1 MSSIRAWNERL
12 KYIRRILVV
21 RMGPL
26 GETLQTTPVL
36 SALRN
41 RMPDAYIA
49 MMVTSDREDLISVNP
64 NLDRVILYQKSAPKL
79 ISTLR
84 EHRFEMVLIL
94 QPTFRLVL
102 LTFLAGIKHRVGFS
116 TNSGGKLLLTTA
128 VVNNQDQ
135 HETDRYLDVVRAI
148 GILPVTNEIEMHVV
162 ESASRWAVAFLQDSG
177 VSKERLLIGLN
188 PGGFW
193 PKRRWAKE
201 RFVQLADL
209 LSSEYNAQVLITTGH
224 SEARIG
230 GEIAELMRH
239 EPVVVENTTSM
250 RITAMIQQCHLLV
263 SNDTGPMH
271 IGISVGTPT
280 IGLFGQSNP
289 RKWGPLSGKHAI
301 VHRDGMDAITV
312 AEVMLVA
319 RRMLAELPAGSW
331 SNPDRHF

>member
-1 MSSIRAWNERL
+1 
-12 KYIRRILVV
+12 
-21 RMGPL
+21 MGPL

-41 RMPDAYIA
+41 HIPDAYVA
-49 MMVTSDREDLISVNP
+49 MMVTSDREDLISANP

-84 EHRFEMVLIL
+84 EHQFQMVLIL

-102 LTFLAGIKHRVGFS
+102 LTFLAGIKYRAGFI
-116 TNSGGKLLLTTA
+116 TNSGGKLLLTA
-128 VVNNQDQ
+128 AAANNQDR
-135 HETDRYLDVVRAI
+135 HETDRYLDVVRSI
-148 GILPVTNEIEMHVV
+148 GISPVTNEIEMRVA

-209 LSSEYNAQVLITTGH
+209 LGSEYNAQILITTGP
-224 SEARIG
+224 SEVG
-230 GEIAELMRH
+230 LGEEIARLMH
-239 EPVVVENTTSM
+239 HQPVVVENTTSM
-250 RITAMIQQCHLLV
+250 KIAATLQQCHILI

-271 IGISVGTPT
+271 IGVSVGTPT
-280 IGLFGQSNP
+280 VGLFGRSNP
-289 RKWGPLSGKHAI
+289 RKWGPISARHAI
-301 VHRDGMDAITV
+301 VHGDGMDAITV
-312 AEVMLVA
+312 ADVMPVA
-319 RRMLAELPAGSW
+319 RRMIAELPAGSW
-331 SNPDRHF
+331 SNPDSRF